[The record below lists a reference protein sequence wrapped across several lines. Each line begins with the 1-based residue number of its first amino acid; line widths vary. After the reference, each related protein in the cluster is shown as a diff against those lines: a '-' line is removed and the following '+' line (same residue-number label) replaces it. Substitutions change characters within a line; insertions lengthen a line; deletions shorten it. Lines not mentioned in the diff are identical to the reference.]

1 MLMIKNE
8 LISSLIMS
16 LIVAV
21 LVWFNSPHPTD
32 ADDNK
37 TVRSVALFA
46 KAFIIAFFITFGIFY
61 FVSDTG
67 TDEVIENIIK
77 GKPDF

>member
-1 MLMIKNE
+1 MIKNE

-16 LIVAV
+16 VIVGS
-21 LVWFNSPHPTD
+21 LVWFNTP
-32 ADDNK
+32 ADHG
-37 TVRSVALFA
+37 RSFA
-46 KAFIIAFFITFGIFY
+46 VFLKAFIITFFITFILFY
-61 FVSDTG
+61 FVSDAG